1 MRDLIKISYFKFLDY
16 IGENK
21 TALQRKEPS
30 ITILTYHSVVPDQAP
45 VESYEYRN
53 AVSVSEFEKQVG
65 LLKKIFKV
73 ISLDQAFN
81 LLTSGN
87 MTENYAV
94 ITFDD
99 GYKNNYDYAFPVLKK
114 HEVSAAF
121 FITTSLIEN
130 KNCLWTDWVT
140 YLFLKTRQQKVIIT
154 DDEQNFE
161 FHLQTVDDR
170 IKASERLRKWMK
182 SLSREKADQILEQ
195 LKVQTKV
202 DTHPVE
208 EDAQRYAF
216 MNWNQVK
223 EMAEQGMEIGS
234 HTHSHSLLTMLNEE
248 QVEQELTI
256 SKRLI
261 EEHTGRTCQFFT
273 YPNGQLRDFKDV
285 HIGLL
290 KKLGYKLALT
300 QNPGFNPP
308 GSDLFKLKRIN
319 ITNKMYLPVFK
330 AYVCGS
336 RKSKYLEEY

>member
-53 AVSVSEFEKQVG
+53 AVSVSEFEKQVV

-81 LLTSGN
+81 FLTSGN

-140 YLFLKTRQQKVIIT
+140 YLFLKTRQQKVIIA
-154 DDEQNFE
+154 DDEQNFD
-161 FHLQTVDDR
+161 FYLQTVDDR
-170 IKASERLRKWMK
+170 IKASEKLRKWMK

-256 SKRLI
+256 SKRFI